1 MNGTW
6 ILLVVIAAIA
16 VTGLANRS
24 NLQAPLVLVTIGS
37 LASFIPGMPRLEL
50 HPHVILGVVLPP
62 LLYSAALRF
71 SVATFRRHLTPILRL
86 GILTVL
92 ATAFAVALSASWLV
106 PELTLGAALVLG
118 AVVAPTDAV
127 SAVAVGRKLG
137 LPKRVIAVLTGE
149 GLVNDATALTLFAV
163 AVSAVAGTRVFAT
176 DSPLAFFGYEV
187 IGGVAIGLLLAT
199 VVHLIRG
206 RMYDSP
212 LETVL
217 GLVLPFTAYLAAEE
231 IGASGVLAVVAAG
244 LYMGHRATDASVAT
258 RIQERAVWESLDI
271 LLEMFVFAYMGL
283 QLKFVI
289 DEVRDNGL
297 DVHVAFLY
305 GFAILGVVIAVRPLW
320 VLLHWARR
328 RLTRSIGLDRLGR
341 DQFSGREYLVIS
353 WAGMRGVVTLA
364 AAGGIPFVLA
374 SGEPFPGREIVQVI
388 AFVVAVGTLL
398 VQGATMPALIRAL
411 NVADPYE
418 RLYTEQQTELAR
430 TISAA
435 AARQHL
441 TELAANPPDGVDADD
456 LQRILDRV
464 NRSMQSRAEAQQ
476 AEDAGGA
483 RSVRAARGGA
493 VRNVPPLGAARPAAG
508 SDRCARRRR
517 PRRRDLAH
525 GAGGTR
531 HRGGGRGGT
540 DQPSAALT
548 VRPGRVDDQPYSSRC
563 RRRCSTYRGSAAARS
578 HACSNTAAAAAFSA
592 SSGPRGEL
600 RAAVRAAATPAVLR
614 DGPVV
619 LATTRTSGVP
629 ACPRVPHLEELAG
642 HVRAHEI
649 PLVEIRE
656 EHRQD
661 RAGTRPGLLDR
672 REPPVRQ
679 QLRLVRLDLQHA
691 LLPAADTVEVRL
703 PTQVEIRVVE
713 RVVERAGPTSSGH
726 PPGVSHG
733 RFGAAPPSVLCPR
746 RESATRSVEP

>member
-86 GILTVL
+86 GIFTVL

-176 DSPLAFFGYEV
+176 DSPVAFFGYEV

-398 VQGATMPALIRAL
+398 IQGATMPALIRAL

-418 RLYTEQQTELAR
+418 RLYTEEQLELAQ
-430 TISAA
+430 TISTT

-441 TELAANPPDGVDADD
+441 AELGANPPAGVDADD

-464 NRSMQSRAEAQQ
+464 YRSMQARAEAEQV
-476 AEDAGGA
+476 EDAGERDPSVLQA
-483 RSVRAARGGA
+483 AALFETLRRSVLRAQRQALIAARDDGDLDDETLRTVLEG
-493 VRNVPPLGAARPAAG
+493 LDIEEAAAEERIN
-508 SDRCARRRR
+508 RRRR
-517 PRRRDLAH
+517 
-525 GAGGTR
+525 
-531 HRGGGRGGT
+531 
-540 DQPSAALT
+540 
-548 VRPGRVDDQPYSSRC
+548 
-563 RRRCSTYRGSAAARS
+563 
-578 HACSNTAAAAAFSA
+578 
-592 SSGPRGEL
+592 
-600 RAAVRAAATPAVLR
+600 
-614 DGPVV
+614 
-619 LATTRTSGVP
+619 
-629 ACPRVPHLEELAG
+629 
-642 HVRAHEI
+642 
-649 PLVEIRE
+649 
-656 EHRQD
+656 
-661 RAGTRPGLLDR
+661 
-672 REPPVRQ
+672 
-679 QLRLVRLDLQHA
+679 
-691 LLPAADTVEVRL
+691 
-703 PTQVEIRVVE
+703 
-713 RVVERAGPTSSGH
+713 
-726 PPGVSHG
+726 
-733 RFGAAPPSVLCPR
+733 
-746 RESATRSVEP
+746 